1 MADYTVVNL
10 KGDVKDMAPDFGLS
24 PGLESRFA
32 RKQLDSEQSGLSY
45 FKIAPG
51 FRTPF
56 GHKHTE
62 QEEYYLVIN
71 GSARA
76 KLDDDIVDLDTWDV
90 VRIPRDTMRALEG
103 GPEGAE
109 VLAFGAPSTDNKDIE
124 MVQDWWND

>member
-1 MADYTVVNL
+1 MAEYTVVNL

-32 RKQLDSEQSGLSY
+32 RKQLDSEPSGLSY

>member
-45 FKIAPG
+45 FKIAAG